1 MVTGGLS
8 IVGKVGKVVFVIDQI
23 GNAAAV
29 VRGVANMVA
38 TGEVTWANAA
48 EAVAGAVGLS
58 AAVTAASR
66 ASKAARGAGQGAAV
80 PGACFLAGTLVA
92 VASGFVEIDQL
103 RVGDRVLTTDSVE
116 SLAEDD
122 LMVSSWR
129 HVVLTM
135 PNPEAPTDTLDIEVI
150 RPLSWVKELGAA
162 PGGTIEFVLPEM
174 GLWGDATVVRVADCP
189 PIESGPGQVV
199 LATVTHRNDQV
210 YEIRFDAHAE
220 PLYPTARHRLFSVD
234 RGTWIRTD
242 ELREGERLLTADG
255 CVSVLS
261 TCRYPGAHRVYNIE
275 VQTEHSYFVGF
286 TRLLSHN
293 VNPCGQA
300 AEGVDAPY
308 KRPSGATTKAQRE
321 AVQGKPCVD
330 CGKTGDKMVADHKKP
345 LVEEYYET
353 GTVDTA
359 RMRDVDAVQP
369 QCPGCS
375 TSQGGR
381 LSHYSKQKK
390 KELGLE

>member
-8 IVGKVGKVVFVIDQI
+8 IVGKVGKAVFVIDQI
-23 GNAAAV
+23 GNAAAA

-103 RVGDRVLTTDSVE
+103 RIGDRVLTTDSVE

-122 LMVSSWR
+122 FLVSSWR

-199 LATVTHRNDQV
+199 LATVTHRNDRV

-300 AEGVDAPY
+300 ASGG
-308 KRPSGATTKAQRE
+308 RPGKPFTK
-321 AVQGKPCVD
+321 QGKQTVKDQNAAKNSGQVKCENCGAETVPGKQHQKGVTPPGNEAHVD
-330 CGKTGDKMVADHKKP
+330 HVVPKSKGGS
-345 LVEEYYET
+345 
-353 GTVDTA
+353 GTPDNGQVLC
-359 RMRDVDAVQP
+359 RD
-369 QCPGCS
+369 CNLEKGC
-375 TSQGGR
+375 
-381 LSHYSKQKK
+381 K
-390 KELGLE
+390 